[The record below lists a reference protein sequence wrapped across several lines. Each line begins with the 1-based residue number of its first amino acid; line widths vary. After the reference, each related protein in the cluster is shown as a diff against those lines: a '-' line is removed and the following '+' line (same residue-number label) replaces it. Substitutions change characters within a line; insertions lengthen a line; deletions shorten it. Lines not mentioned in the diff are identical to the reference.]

1 METKET
7 LSWISH
13 NHELVIALVII
24 IVLGLCSIVHSIFK
38 GIRDIVY
45 AIRGSKKKEDQRSL
59 VARSTDED
67 GY

>member
-1 METKET
+1 METKEV

-24 IVLGLCSIVHSIFK
+24 LVLGLCSLVHSMFK

-45 AIRGSKKKEDQRSL
+45 AFKGIKKKEKPAIDF
-59 VARSTDED
+59 TDSE
-67 GY
+67 